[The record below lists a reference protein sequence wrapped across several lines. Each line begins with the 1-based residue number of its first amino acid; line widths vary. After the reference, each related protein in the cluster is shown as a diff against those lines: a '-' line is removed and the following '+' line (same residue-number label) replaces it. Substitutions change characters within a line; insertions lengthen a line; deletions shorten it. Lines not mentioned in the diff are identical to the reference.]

1 MPRGRSPLQRILAEL
16 ALLVVVCFSLA
27 LPRFFVPV
35 GAIENWISDLFSVF
49 STSPETQNRDVVV
62 LP

>member
-1 MPRGRSPLQRILAEL
+1 MQRILAEL